1 MTGVMPAGR
10 RRGVLTG
17 LLIVL
22 AVLAPCRARA
32 QEPDRTSLVPDVL
45 KHVVFDPTTYAP
57 AVLAYSA
64 TRQDWTTSQP
74 FFDHGLN
81 EMNARFT
88 ISGLANDAPISYR
101 DGNRKIFID
110 SLVILELSAVGNAAG
125 AVVEHA
131 LVRRF
136 PEHRTIVRRIGWAE
150 RIALAAFLSYKLSNE
165 HFRQAQINS
174 QLARRLGYAQ

>member
-1 MTGVMPAGR
+1 MTAVMPAGR
-10 RRGVLTG
+10 PRGFLTG
-17 LLIVL
+17 LLVVL
-22 AVLAPCRARA
+22 AVLAPGAARA
-32 QEPDRTSLVPDVL
+32 QEPDRAPLVPDVL

-64 TRQDWTTSQP
+64 SRQDWTTSQP
-74 FFDHGLN
+74 FFEHGSK

-88 ISGLANDAPISYR
+88 VSGRANDAPISYR

-110 SLVILELSAVGNAAG
+110 SLVILELSAVSNAAG
-125 AVVEHA
+125 AIVERA
-131 LVRRF
+131 LVRRY
-136 PEHRTIVRRIGWAE
+136 PEHRTIVRRIGWAQ

-174 QLARRLGYAQ
+174 QLARQWGYLQ